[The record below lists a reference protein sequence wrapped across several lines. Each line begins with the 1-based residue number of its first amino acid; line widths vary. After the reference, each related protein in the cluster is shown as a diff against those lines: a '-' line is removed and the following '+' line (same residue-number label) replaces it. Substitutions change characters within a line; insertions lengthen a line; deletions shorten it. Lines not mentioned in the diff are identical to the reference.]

1 MTRFIYDQF
10 AKDYLSELLSP
21 IGAVIP
27 GRDVASEVREIDV
40 YFTPSSAASDYVEN
54 LGLLGKMATTAAL
67 FEPFRNPVTVS
78 EVRSCLSKLL
88 DVTAELERRSRREN
102 TRCEEAELPKLWILT
117 PTASETLLN
126 GFNAAP
132 AQQNWPRGIYFFGEY
147 LRTAIVVI
155 HQLPETEAT
164 LWLRILGRGRVQER
178 AIAQLSALSVD
189 HPVRAVALELLYRL
203 QSNLATNQEQQ
214 LEVED
219 RELVMAIAPL
229 FQQQLEAAEQRGRQE
244 GIQAGRQEGR
254 QEGIQ
259 QGIQQGIERGIQQ
272 GREEGQRSILENFLR
287 VRFGEVG
294 ALLAVFLAPVSAL
307 PATEFTLLLLQ
318 LSALTGDEEG
328 IEQARR
334 LLAENVLRMR
344 FSQLDERIPDLAT
357 NLLSLSSEELAL
369 LLQQLPQLSDDELL
383 DRLPNSTR

>member
-27 GRDVASEVREIDV
+27 SRDVASEVREIDV
-40 YFTPSSAASDYVEN
+40 YFTPSTPTSDYVEN

-88 DVTAELERRSRREN
+88 DVTAELERRARREN
-102 TRCEEAELPKLWILT
+102 IRCEEAELPKLWILT

-155 HQLPETEAT
+155 HQLPETEET

-189 HPVRAVALELLYRL
+189 NPVRSVTLELLYQL
-203 QSNLATNQEQQ
+203 QSNLAANQEQQ

-244 GIQAGRQEGR
+244 GIQAGRQAGI

-259 QGIQQGIERGIQQ
+259 EGIERGIQQ

-287 VRFGEVG
+287 VRFGELD
-294 ALLAVFLAPVSAL
+294 ALLAAFLAPVSTL
-307 PATEFTLLLLQ
+307 PANEFTLLLLQ
-318 LSALTGDEEG
+318 LSALNGDEEG

-344 FSQLDERIPDLAT
+344 FSQVDERIPDLVT
-357 NLLSLSSEELAL
+357 NLLELSPEELAL

-383 DRLPNSTR
+383 ARLPNSTS

>member
-1 MTRFIYDQF
+1 
-10 AKDYLSELLSP
+10 
-21 IGAVIP
+21 
-27 GRDVASEVREIDV
+27 
-40 YFTPSSAASDYVEN
+40 
-54 LGLLGKMATTAAL
+54 
-67 FEPFRNPVTVS
+67 
-78 EVRSCLSKLL
+78 
-88 DVTAELERRSRREN
+88 
-102 TRCEEAELPKLWILT
+102 
-117 PTASETLLN
+117 
-126 GFNAAP
+126 
-132 AQQNWPRGIYFFGEY
+132 
-147 LRTAIVVI
+147 
-155 HQLPETEAT
+155 
-164 LWLRILGRGRVQER
+164 
-178 AIAQLSALSVD
+178 
-189 HPVRAVALELLYRL
+189 
-203 QSNLATNQEQQ
+203 
-214 LEVED
+214 
-219 RELVMAIAPL
+219 MAIAPL

-383 DRLPNSTR
+383 ARLPNSTR